1 MFRPRFTDC
10 GHVISH
16 ISRSLYVLSR
26 DITVNALTKGSR
38 KYVTTWW
45 ERNLARRFH
54 ERLRNAVHADAVFVS
69 CCCSTPHDSRVLVL
83 PVRELPWVSC
93 LVNAKPRCTPS
104 GTLWINPGHER
115 IFWKKKLE
123 SQSFWSVFKNGK
135 LVRAAKTFLL
145 SSQSQQTFI
154 IADQMLQ

>member
-45 ERNLARRFH
+45 ERNLAQRFH
-54 ERLRNAVHADAVFVS
+54 ERLRNALTVHADAVFVS
-69 CCCSTPHDSRVLVL
+69 CCCSTPHDSHVLVL
-83 PVRELPWVSC
+83 PLRELPWVSC
-93 LVNAKPRCTPS
+93 FVNAKPRCIPS
-104 GTLWINPGHER
+104 GTSWINPGHER
-115 IFWKKKLE
+115 IFLKKWGRQL
-123 SQSFWSVFKNGK
+123 FRPDFKNGK
-135 LVRAAKTFLL
+135 LVRAAKTSLL
-145 SSQSQQTFI
+145 SSQQTFI
-154 IADQMLQ
+154 ISDQMLQ